1 LHHFLRKSTG
11 GDRKSPLCLSKLM
24 ELAFKL
30 RELAESHLVD
40 PSHFVVDVLIS
51 KYKPTKVIVQL
62 DGDKGISIDSCA
74 EVSRKLSEDLETL
87 DLIEGAYNL
96 EVGTPGLDIPLKLK
110 RQYYANVGRTIKVQL
125 KTKNYLEGKL
135 LAVTEEQITIETP
148 SKERKKELIKM
159 EILFTDIEK
168 TIVTVS
174 FN

>member
-1 LHHFLRKSTG
+1 
-11 GDRKSPLCLSKLM
+11 M
-24 ELAFKL
+24 ELALKL

-40 PSHFVVDVLIS
+40 SAHFVVDVLIS

-87 DLIEGAYNL
+87 NLIEGAYNL
-96 EVGTPGLDIPLKLK
+96 EVGTPGLDMPLKLK
-110 RQYYANVGRTIKVQL
+110 RQYYTNIGRSVKVQL
-125 KTKNYLEGKL
+125 KPKNYLEGKL
-135 LAVTEEQITIETP
+135 LAVTEEQISIETP

-159 EILFTDIEK
+159 EILFTNIEK

>member
-1 LHHFLRKSTG
+1 
-11 GDRKSPLCLSKLM
+11 M
-24 ELAFKL
+24 ELALKL

-40 PSHFVVDVLIS
+40 SSHFVVDVLIS
-51 KYKPTKVIVQL
+51 KYKPTKIVVQL
-62 DGDKGISIDSCA
+62 DGDRGISIDSCA

-87 DLIEGAYNL
+87 NLIEGAYNL
-96 EVGTPGLDIPLKLK
+96 EVGTPGLDVPLKLK
-110 RQYYANVGRTIKVQL
+110 RQYYANIERSIKMQL
-125 KTKNYLEGKL
+125 KTKNYMEGKL

>member
-1 LHHFLRKSTG
+1 
-11 GDRKSPLCLSKLM
+11 
-24 ELAFKL
+24 
-30 RELAESHLVD
+30 
-40 PSHFVVDVLIS
+40 
-51 KYKPTKVIVQL
+51 
-62 DGDKGISIDSCA
+62 
-74 EVSRKLSEDLETL
+74 
-87 DLIEGAYNL
+87 
-96 EVGTPGLDIPLKLK
+96 VGTPGLDVPLKLK

-125 KTKNYLEGKL
+125 KTKNYVEGKL

>member
-1 LHHFLRKSTG
+1 
-11 GDRKSPLCLSKLM
+11 M
-24 ELAFKL
+24 ELALKL

-40 PSHFVVDVLIS
+40 SSHFVVDVLIS
-51 KYKPTKVIVQL
+51 KYKPTKVTVQL

-87 DLIEGAYNL
+87 NLIDGAYNL
-96 EVGTPGLDIPLKLK
+96 EVGTSGLDVPLKLK
-110 RQYYANVGRTIKVQL
+110 RQYYANIERSIKVQL
-125 KTKNYLEGKL
+125 KTKNYVEGKL

>member
-1 LHHFLRKSTG
+1 
-11 GDRKSPLCLSKLM
+11 M
-24 ELAFKL
+24 ELALKL

-40 PSHFVVDVLIS
+40 SSHFVVDVLIS
-51 KYKPTKVIVQL
+51 KYKPTKIVVQL
-62 DGDKGISIDSCA
+62 DGDRGISIDSCA

-87 DLIEGAYNL
+87 NLIEGAYNL
-96 EVGTPGLDIPLKLK
+96 EVGTPGLDVPLKLK
-110 RQYYANVGRTIKVQL
+110 RQYYANIERSIKVQL
-125 KTKNYLEGKL
+125 KTKNYVEGKL